1 MNLNMLNQTN
11 RDWKNFVNSLSD
23 EEKRGLP
30 ELAEP
35 IASNSLHF
43 FAATKDTIR
52 FDQSINQLSKR
63 YLYDEEILPTVY
75 RFYVERD
82 LHELAFDYIQKATNY
97 LIENGITISLSVQN
111 ILNNAESVQ
120 LLQKYKISLERIRN
134 LAPSKIPSITPDVIN
149 DKREL
154 NKFILNE
161 LIQSLRIVR
170 EKKEALRQIT
180 HENRYN
186 DFLQAI
192 LRFRFPIWGWSI
204 HDQSRVGTTTVGLDA
219 GNADLIIQSG
229 GGTNIALIEAFIL
242 RDKRYTE
249 THILKCPNYIGTINK
264 YYSLVFYLGSSNDFE
279 NKWLEYQSDVLN
291 ISYPSTFDID
301 NGGFLDLVNEFE
313 DVVNIKIARTIHGAN
328 LEMFHIMINLEKY

>member
-1 MNLNMLNQTN
+1 MNLNILNQAN
-11 RDWKNFVNSLSD
+11 QDWKNFIDNLSD

-30 ELAEP
+30 EMAEP
-35 IASNSLHF
+35 IASNNIHY
-43 FAATKDTIR
+43 FAATKDAIR

-63 YLYDEEILPTVY
+63 YLYDEEIISTVY
-75 RFYVERD
+75 RFYIERD
-82 LHELAFDYIQKATNY
+82 LHELAFDYIQEANNY
-97 LIENGITISLSVQN
+97 LNDNGITISQNVQD

-134 LAPSKIPSITPDVIN
+134 LAPSKIPFITPDVIN

-161 LIQSLRIVR
+161 LIQSLRIVL

-204 HDQSRVGTTTVGLDA
+204 HDQPRVGTSAGGADA
-219 GNADLIIQSG
+219 GNADLVIQSG
-229 GGTNIALIEAFIL
+229 GGINIALIEAFIL
-242 RDKRYTE
+242 RNKDYTE

-264 YYSLVFYLGSSNDFE
+264 YYSLVYYLSSSNDFD
-279 NKWLEYQSDVLN
+279 NKWLEYQSNILN
-291 ISYPSTFDID
+291 ISYPPTFSID
-301 NGGFLDLVNEFE
+301 GSGFLDLVNEFD
-313 DVVNIKIARTIHGAN
+313 DVVNIKIARTIHGVN
-328 LEMFHIMINLEKY
+328 LEMFHIMVNLGHN